1 MDPAMRASH
10 NEPVTGGRMTST
22 PQPTRMLV
30 VEDDLD
36 TREFYEDLLIAEGY
50 DVLAASTGQE
60 ALAHVAAQPVQGIV
74 LDRRL
79 PDVDGVDLC
88 RLLRQRLGA
97 RVPIIFVT
105 ADRDPDLEATARAAG
120 ITEFVLKPF
129 DAAALLDRVRRLT

>member
-1 MDPAMRASH
+1 
-10 NEPVTGGRMTST
+10 MTST
-22 PQPTRMLV
+22 PQTTRMLV

-50 DVLAASTGQE
+50 HVLAASTGQQ
-60 ALAHVAAQPVQGIV
+60 ALAHIAAQSVQGIV

-79 PDVDGVDLC
+79 PDVDGVLLC

-97 RVPIIFVT
+97 QVPIIFVT

-120 ITEFVLKPF
+120 ITAFVLKPF
-129 DAAALLDRVRRLT
+129 HPAELLDRVQRLT

>member
-1 MDPAMRASH
+1 
-10 NEPVTGGRMTST
+10 MTST

-60 ALAHVAAQPVQGIV
+60 ALAHVAAQPVQGIL

>member
-1 MDPAMRASH
+1 
-10 NEPVTGGRMTST
+10 MTPLSRQT
-22 PQPTRMLV
+22 TRILV

>member
-1 MDPAMRASH
+1 
-10 NEPVTGGRMTST
+10 MTST